1 VTFAAERIAM
11 NSMPSDDRDA
21 FDPRDDACDSNP
33 YSTAA
38 HSDAT
43 PVATAS
49 AITWWRWPL
58 IPIAAPTGAILG
70 STLLG
75 IVQWFS
81 MKMYGG
87 FHEDGW
93 YYLYVM
99 PLITSFVFG
108 WLWCYIAASF
118 APKGK
123 TTTGAV
129 MATILAMLMVFL
141 IFVSFTQL
149 ESTTGER
156 IQLVLASIATLIGSV
171 IAVAQTHDEE
181 KSVTAHSS

>member
-1 VTFAAERIAM
+1 M
-11 NSMPSDDRDA
+11 NSMPSADRDA
-21 FDPRDDACDSNP
+21 FDPRNDAYDSNP
-33 YSTAA
+33 YSTATR
-38 HSDAT
+38 SEAT

-75 IVQWFS
+75 IVQWFG
-81 MKMYGG
+81 MKMNGG

-99 PLITSFVFG
+99 PLITSGVFG
-108 WLWCYIAASF
+108 WLWCYISASL

-123 TTTGAV
+123 TITGAV
-129 MATILAMLMVFL
+129 MATILALLSVFL
-141 IFVSFTQL
+141 IFVSFMQL

-156 IQLVLASIATLIGSV
+156 IQLVLASIAILIGSI
-171 IAVAQTHDEE
+171 IAVAQTHDEG
-181 KSVTAHSS
+181 KA